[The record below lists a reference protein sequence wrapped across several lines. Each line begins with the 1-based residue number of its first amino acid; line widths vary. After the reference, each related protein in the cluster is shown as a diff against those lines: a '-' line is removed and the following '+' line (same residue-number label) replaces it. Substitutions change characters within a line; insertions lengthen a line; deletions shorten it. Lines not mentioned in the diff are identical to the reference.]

1 MKSIKKA
8 VALKYP
14 DGVEAPVIIAKGI
27 GSKADKILEQAE
39 LNNIPVEEDEELV
52 DLLGLQSVG
61 NIVPEEAW
69 EALAVIFS
77 FIMENE

>member
-8 VALKYP
+8 VVLKYP